1 MKSSDSSRV
10 KAILHTKYG
19 PPEVLLLSEL
29 PKPIPGPKELLI
41 KVHKTTVNRTDCA
54 MLRARPFIMR
64 FLTGLFKPKKPV
76 LGTEFVGV
84 IESVGESVTNFRPG
98 DRVFGFD
105 DSGLGTYAE
114 YFSVNERQSISIF
127 PDELSFDQVA
137 GGIEG
142 LHYAYNF
149 VNKVDFKAGQTV
161 LINGAT
167 GAIGSA
173 MLQLLKA
180 YGAKVTAV
188 GNTNNLELLKKLGAD
203 VVIDYLKDD
212 FTKSDQQFDYVFDT
226 VGKSS
231 FFKCKRLLKAKGTYI
246 SSELGYM
253 IQNPILALLTP
264 LMGGKK
270 VRFPIPFN
278 VNKSI
283 ELVTELMLE
292 GKYRV
297 VIDRKYSLVEVPQ
310 AFKYVETGQKTGN
323 VVIDVVS

>member
-1 MKSSDSSRV
+1 M
-10 KAILHTKYG
+10 KAILHTRYG
-19 PPEVLLLSEL
+19 PPEVLLLSDL
-29 PKPIPGPKELLI
+29 PKPTPGPKELLI
-41 KVHKTTVNRTDCA
+41 RVHKTAVNRTDCA
-54 MLRARPFIMR
+54 MLRAKPFIMR

-76 LGTEFVGV
+76 LGTEFAGEV
-84 IESVGESVTNFRPG
+84 ESVGEEVYSFRPG

-114 YFSVNERQSISIF
+114 YFTVTENKGIAKLPEA
-127 PDELSFDQVA
+127 LAYAQVI

-149 VNKVDFKAGQTV
+149 VNKVDFKSGERV

-180 YGAKVTAV
+180 YGAWVTAV
-188 GNTNNLELLKKLGAD
+188 GNTRNLELLRKLGAD
-203 VVIDYLKDD
+203 EVIDYQQED
-212 FTKSDQQFDYVFDT
+212 FTKSDRQYDYVFDA

-253 IQNPILALLTP
+253 IQNPVLALLTP
-264 LMGGKK
+264 LTGGKK
-270 VRFPIPFN
+270 VRFPIPLQID
-278 VNKSI
+278 KSI
-283 ELVTELMLE
+283 ELVKALIIE
-292 GKYRV
+292 GKYEV
-297 VIDRKYSLVEVPQ
+297 VIDKKYSLEEVPQ